1 MIRQHIYFSGRVQA
15 VGFRFRAQ
23 MNATQLGLTGWVR
36 NLFDGRVEAEVQGE
50 IEQINRFINKMKNE
64 QWIDITDI
72 EVEDILVEKGE
83 PLWKFQCSECGS
95 VSTFYASA
103 IKKNCSFELV

>member
-1 MIRQHIYFSGRVQA
+1 
-15 VGFRFRAQ
+15 

-64 QWIDITDI
+64 QWIDITDM
-72 EVEDILVEKGE
+72 EVEDIPVEKGE
-83 PLWKFQCSECGS
+83 RKFD
-95 VSTFYASA
+95 VTY
-103 IKKNCSFELV
+103 

>member
-50 IEQINRFINKMKNE
+50 I
-64 QWIDITDI
+64 
-72 EVEDILVEKGE
+72 VL
-83 PLWKFQCSECGS
+83 S
-95 VSTFYASA
+95 
-103 IKKNCSFELV
+103 IK